1 MYMADVFT
9 IPVNLAGLP
18 GISFNTGFNS
28 EGLPLGMQLIGPR
41 WSDAALADMAAAL
54 GHDAEGHIAEGGA
67 R

>member
-1 MYMADVFT
+1 MADVFT

-18 GISFNTGFNS
+18 GISYNTGFNS

-41 WSDAALADMAAAL
+41 WSDAMLLEMAATL
-54 GHDAEGHIAEGGA
+54 GKDSEGKIAEGGV